1 MAKKKTLRQYA
12 KAWAKAHDLPIMD
25 YARELAEQC
34 GVSVETARKW
44 IYGVKTPMQ
53 ASQDILACIVGP
65 IRYGA

>member
-12 KAWAKAHDLPIMD
+12 SSWSRAHDRPIMD

-44 IYGVKTPMQ
+44 IYRIKTPKPE
-53 ASQDILACIVGP
+53 SQDILACVVGP
-65 IRYGA
+65 IKYGA